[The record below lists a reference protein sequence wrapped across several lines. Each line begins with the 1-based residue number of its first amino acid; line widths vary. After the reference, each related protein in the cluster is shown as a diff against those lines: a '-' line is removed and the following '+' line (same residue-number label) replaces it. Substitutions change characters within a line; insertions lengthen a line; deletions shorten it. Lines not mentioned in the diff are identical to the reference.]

1 VLKAKRGAVLTGDHI
16 TVLIFAKDSS
26 SVRRFKLPRT
36 VLTLILLVLPF
47 LVFCAVI
54 LGLHA
59 FKNPDHAVEIAAL
72 ERENR
77 AQQKEIRSFSE
88 GIAGLQNRIA
98 QMKEFDAKLRVI
110 ANLEN
115 RPNPFFGVG
124 GPFPGDL
131 RERIRSQNSLDTFA
145 RPGRPVSI
153 LSEEE
158 SYPIKQEERQ
168 ELRDLVQEVDRHLPH
183 VPSVWPSRGWIIG
196 DFGFRTSPLTGR
208 PEMHE
213 GIEISNSLGA
223 PIVASADGLV
233 TTVGTDPEHGRMLVL
248 SHGHGITTRYGNLSQ
263 MGVTVGQKVRKGQLI
278 GKIGNTGRSIG
289 PHLYYEVRAEGMPI
303 NPRHYLSN

>member
-1 VLKAKRGAVLTGDHI
+1 ML
-16 TVLIFAKDSS
+16 LI
-26 SVRRFKLPRT
+26 
-36 VLTLILLVLPF
+36 LPF

-59 FKNPDHAVEIAAL
+59 FKNPDYAVEITAL

-88 GIAGLQNRIA
+88 GIAELQNRIA

-131 RERIRSQNSLDTFA
+131 RGRTRSQSSLDTLA
-145 RPGRPVSI
+145 RPGRPASI
-153 LSEEE
+153 LSDEA
-158 SYPIKQEERQ
+158 SHPIKQELQ
-168 ELRDLVQEVDRHLPH
+168 EVGNFVQEGDQYLPH

-196 DFGFRTSPLTGR
+196 DFGFRISPLTGR

-223 PIVASADGLV
+223 PIVAPADGLV
-233 TTVGTDPEHGRMLVL
+233 TMVGTDPEHGRMLVM
-248 SHGHGITTRYGNLSQ
+248 SHGHGITTRYGNLSE
-263 MGVTVGQKVRKGQLI
+263 MGVTVGQKIRKGQLI
-278 GKIGNTGRSIG
+278 GRIGNTGRSIG